1 MERIDDLVI
10 NNLKIIQNTDWFC
23 YGTDAVLLANFAHIV
38 PGETAVDLCSGNGI
52 IPILLSAKSK
62 AKKIIGVEI
71 QPECVSLA
79 KRSTELNNLSDKI
92 EFIQCDIKNVS
103 EYFDAES
110 VASVTCNPPYMNGD
124 WGFVSPT
131 DIKAVA
137 RHEILMNLDDLM
149 KASSYLL
156 KFGGYFN
163 MVHRAER
170 LCDIFFSMR
179 KYNIEPKRVLFVH
192 SKIDKAP
199 KLVLIEGMKGAKP
212 SMKILDPLCI
222 YDSDGNFSEQYNQ
235 FVKGKEK

>member
-1 MERIDDLVI
+1 MERIDDLAI

-23 YGTDAVLLANFAHIV
+23 YGTDAVLLSNFAHII
-38 PGETAVDLCSGNGI
+38 PGELAVDLCSGNGI

-79 KRSTELNNLSDKI
+79 KRSIELNNLTDRV
-92 EFIQCDIKNVS
+92 EFVLSDIKQIA
-103 EYFDAES
+103 EHFKAES
-110 VASVTCNPPYMNGD
+110 VASVTCNPPYMNGE
-124 WGFVSPT
+124 WGFISPT

-149 KASSYLL
+149 KASSYIL

-170 LCDIFFSMR
+170 LCDIFCAMR
-179 KYNIEPKRVLFVH
+179 KYNIEPKRVMFVH
-192 SKIDKAP
+192 SRMDKAP
-199 KLVLIEGMKGAKP
+199 KLVLVEGMKGAKP
-212 SMKILDPLCI
+212 SMKIMDPLCI
-222 YDSDGNFSEQYNQ
+222 YDQNGDFSQQYND
-235 FVKGKEK
+235 FVKGMDK

>member
-1 MERIDDLVI
+1 MERIDDLAI

-23 YGTDAVLLANFAHIV
+23 YGTDAVLLANFAHII
-38 PGETAVDLCSGNGI
+38 PGEVAVDLCSGNGI

-62 AKKIIGVEI
+62 AEKIIGVEI
-71 QPECVSLA
+71 QSECVSLA
-79 KRSTELNNLSDKI
+79 KRSIELNNLTDKV
-92 EFIQCDIKNVS
+92 EFVCADIKNIS
-103 EYFDAES
+103 GHFSAES
-110 VASVTCNPPYMNGD
+110 VASVTCNPPYMSGE

-149 KASSYLL
+149 KASSYIL

-170 LCDIFFSMR
+170 LCDIFCAMR
-179 KYNIEPKRVLFVH
+179 KHNIEPKRVMFVH
-192 SKIDKAP
+192 SKMDKAP

-212 SMKILDPLCI
+212 SMKIMDPLCI
-222 YDSDGNFSEQYNQ
+222 YDDNGDFSLQYNE
-235 FVKGKEK
+235 FVKGNGK